1 MYFFMTG
8 KGARGFGSGLLL
20 AASLAVCPAQILPN
34 YPEGAAKVISLQGQV
49 SVLHD
54 TEPWALNVG
63 DAVQARQ
70 VIVTGPDGFAQ
81 FQVSDGST
89 FDVYP
94 NSTVV
99 FRKNPPNWKD
109 LLDMLA
115 GKVRIHIQKFNN
127 QPNPNR
133 ILTPTAV
140 ISVRGTTF
148 DVSVND
154 EEATLVEVEEGVV
167 DVRHALKPGVSKTL
181 NAGESLHVYR
191 DQPLAQSLVDKG
203 ALAQRIL
210 RSLADAAF
218 MITNPLH
225 GATISGKG
233 PGGGGGFCPGCSG
246 QGGRVPPP
254 PGPPP
259 AGTPGSPAS
268 TPPPASGGSAAPSTP
283 APAPTVV
290 PPPPPPGGD

>member
-20 AASLAVCPAQILPN
+20 AASLAICHAQILPN
-34 YPEGAAKVISLQGQV
+34 YPEGAAKVISLVGQV
-49 SVLHD
+49 SVLR
-54 TEPWALNVG
+54 EAVPWVLNIG
-63 DAVQARQ
+63 DSVQARQ
-70 VIVTGPDGFAQ
+70 VIVTGPDGYAV

-89 FDVYP
+89 FQVYP
-94 NSTVV
+94 NSNVV
-99 FRKNPPNWKD
+99 FRKNPPNWGD
-109 LLDMLA
+109 LLDLLA
-115 GKVRIHIQKFNN
+115 GRVRIHIQKLGEK
-127 QPNPNR
+127 PNPNR

-154 EEATLVEVEEGVV
+154 EDEATLVEVEEGVV
-167 DVRHALKPGVSKTL
+167 DVYHALQPGVTKTL

-191 DQPLAQSLVDKG
+191 DQPLAQSFVDKG

-218 MITNPLH
+218 MITNPMH
-225 GATISGKG
+225 GVSIPGKG
-233 PGGGGGFCPGCSG
+233 SSGGGFCPGCSG
-246 QGGRVPPP
+246 QGGRPTPP

-259 AGTPGSPAS
+259 AGTAGSPAS
-268 TPPPASGGSAAPSTP
+268 SPPPA
-283 APAPTVV
+283 
-290 PPPPPPGGD
+290 PPPPPPGH

>member
-8 KGARGFGSGLLL
+8 KGTRGFGSGLLI
-20 AASLAVCPAQILPN
+20 AASLAICHAQILPN
-34 YPEGAAKVISLQGQV
+34 YPEGAAKVISLVGQV
-49 SVLHD
+49 SVLRE
-54 TEPWALNVG
+54 TVPWVLNVG

-70 VIVTGPDGFAQ
+70 VIVTGPDGYAV

-89 FDVYP
+89 FQVYP
-94 NSTVV
+94 NSNVV
-99 FRKNPPNWKD
+99 FRKNPPNWGD

-115 GKVRIHIQKFNN
+115 GRVRIHIQKMGEK
-127 QPNPNR
+127 PNPNR

-154 EEATLVEVEEGVV
+154 EDEATLVEVEEGVV
-167 DVRHALKPGVSKTL
+167 DVNHALMPGVTKTL

-191 DQPLAQSLVDKG
+191 DQPLAQSFVDKG

-218 MITNPLH
+218 MITNPMR
-225 GATISGKG
+225 GVAIPGKG
-233 PGGGGGFCPGCSG
+233 PGGGGLCPGCSG
-246 QGGRVPPP
+246 QGGKVPPP

-268 TPPPASGGSAAPSTP
+268 SPPP
-283 APAPTVV
+283 V
-290 PPPPPPGGD
+290 PPPPPPGH